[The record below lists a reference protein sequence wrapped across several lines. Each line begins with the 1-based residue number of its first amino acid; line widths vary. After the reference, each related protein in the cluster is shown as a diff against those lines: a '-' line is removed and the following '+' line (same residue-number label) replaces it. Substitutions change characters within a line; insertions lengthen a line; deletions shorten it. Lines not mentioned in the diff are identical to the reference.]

1 MTPTQIYELRQA
13 LPCNNPF
20 HTTTQKEFAALLGVS
35 LQAVQAWEQGRKKP
49 NGAALT
55 LLKLLSRSPELANK
69 LSSITINPKVNLYH
83 V

>member
-35 LQAVQAWEQGRKKP
+35 LQAVQAWEQGRKKTQWRSL
-49 NGAALT
+49 NLT
-55 LLKLLSRSPELANK
+55 QAIEPF
-69 LSSITINPKVNLYH
+69 P
-83 V
+83 

>member
-1 MTPTQIYELRQA
+1 MTPTQIYELRQT
-13 LPCNNPF
+13 LPCNTPC

-35 LQAVQAWEQGRKKP
+35 LQAVQAWEQG

-55 LLKLLSRSPELANK
+55 LLKLLSHSPELVNK
-69 LSSITINPKVNLYH
+69 LSSITINPKASRNH